1 MSAPHQTLKTN
12 LFGELF
18 TLRRVILNSIEQEYY
33 ELIAARIKQPL
44 HQALLDPFF
53 YYHLKLNSVDSLEKL
68 PCEEVSGLMN
78 TPKNQIEIWFEGKR
92 IHKLKMEELNQDQ
105 YLFPLYAVEKEV
117 LNVATAPG
125 IYIEQKEVG
134 YIGSYEAKI
143 TDFAIENIKFE
154 LAVVNHQQILQNIT
168 YNNAKTTF
176 KKKETLITYQ
186 NSFII

>member
-1 MSAPHQTLKTN
+1 MSKPHQTLKTN
-12 LFGELF
+12 LFGELY

-105 YLFPLYAVEKEV
+105 YLFPLYAVEKKV
-117 LNVATAPG
+117 LNVAIAPG

-143 TDFAIENIKFE
+143 ADFSIEKIKFE
-154 LAVVNHQQILQNIT
+154 MAVVNNQQILQNVNYNGTIT
-168 YNNAKTTF
+168 AF

-186 NSFII
+186 NSYVV